1 MLEKGTIVEFRLQGD
16 SNSSDGQ
23 RNCRL
28 GLFERTEGKKHLV
41 VVDAGGRTHT
51 IHPRQINYTVT
62 GQQYESADL
71 ENFSKTVNQ
80 FLDPSSLEVAW
91 ELLMEDRESTS
102 ADELALLLFSE
113 QTPELCYASFC
124 LLADD
129 KLYFKQKGDRF
140 EPRSEKQV
148 AELKH
153 QIQRQVERQQQEDK
167 FYQSLAEAI
176 EGQVIDWTSGDR
188 LYLSAIE
195 KYALFGDESNS
206 RTQACE
212 VLGQTSFEKTA
223 AGAFQLMVTL
233 GIWDQHENL
242 ALRRN
247 NIPLEFSE
255 DVIRAT
261 EHYIE
266 APPPDLDEAHRQ
278 DLTHLK
284 VYTIDDESTSEI
296 DDGLSLEI
304 LADGRERI
312 WIHIADPTRWVY
324 PGDPLEQEA
333 QRKTTTIYL
342 PTGMIPMFPVE
353 LSTGPMSLTQGTLCC
368 ALSFGIVLTEDG
380 AVDSYEMTTSTIK
393 PTYRL
398 TYDDVDEMLELG
410 VQAETELLQLAKYAT
425 RRREWR
431 QSQGAIN
438 IQMPESSIKVNAE
451 QQVTIDIL
459 PDSMS
464 RNLVAE
470 MMILTGQ
477 VAASYGVEHG
487 VPLPFRHQPQP
498 ELPSEEELLQY
509 APGPVR
515 ACAIRRCMTRSE
527 VGTTPLRHASLGLDS
542 YCQVTS
548 PIRRY
553 ADLLAHLQL
562 KAHLRDDEQPFDAAE
577 LNLLISTIVPVAYEA
592 TLVERQTN
600 RYWSLEYLRQH
611 EQEVWRA
618 LVLRWLREHDN
629 LAIVMLEDLGL
640 ELPIRFGRN
649 VHLGESL
656 QVIVQE
662 VNPRLDRIFLREY
675 SDATQA

>member
-1 MLEKGTIVEFRLQGD
+1 LLEKGTIVEFRLQGD
-16 SNSSDGQ
+16 SGSDGK

-28 GLFERTEGKKHLV
+28 GLFDRTEGKKHLV
-41 VVDAGGRTHT
+41 VTDSAGRAHT

-62 GQQYESADL
+62 GQQYEPSEL
-71 ENFSKTVNQ
+71 GKFSDAVDQ
-80 FLDPSSLEVAW
+80 LLDPASLEIAW
-91 ELLMEDRESTS
+91 ELLVEDQESTS
-102 ADELALLLFSE
+102 PEELTLLLFSE

-140 EPRSEKQV
+140 EPRPEKQV
-148 AELKH
+148 ADLKH
-153 QIQRQVERQQQEDK
+153 QIQRQAERQQQEDN
-167 FYQSLAEAI
+167 FYQNLAAAI
-176 EGQVIDWTSGDR
+176 EGNAIDWPPGDR
-188 LYLSAIE
+188 LYLSAVE
-195 KYALFGDESNS
+195 KYALFGDESHS
-206 RTQACE
+206 RAQSCE
-212 VLGQTSFEKTA
+212 ILSHTTFDQTP
-223 AGAFQLMVTL
+223 AGAFQLMVAL
-233 GIWDQHENL
+233 GIWDKHENL
-242 ALRRN
+242 ALHRN
-247 NIPLEFSE
+247 HIPLKFPD
-255 DVIRAT
+255 DVVRAM

-266 APPPDLDEAHRQ
+266 VPPPDLDQKYRR

-284 VYTIDDESTSEI
+284 VYTIDDESTAEI
-296 DDGLSLEI
+296 DDGLSLE
-304 LADGRERI
+304 LLDDGRERI
-312 WIHIADPTRWVY
+312 WVHIADPTRWVF

-353 LSTGPMSLTQGTLCC
+353 LSTGPMSLTQGTVCC
-368 ALSFGIVLTEDG
+368 ALSFGILLAEDG
-380 AVDSYEMTTSTIK
+380 ALESFEITTSQIK

-410 VQAETELLQLAKYAT
+410 IEAEAELLKLAKYAA
-425 RRREWR
+425 RRRDWR
-431 QSQGAIN
+431 QAQGSIN
-438 IQMPESSIKVNAE
+438 IQMPESLIKVNEE

-477 VAASYGVEHG
+477 VAANYGAGHKI
-487 VPLPFRHQPQP
+487 PLPFRHQPQP
-498 ELPSEEELLQY
+498 ELPTEEELLQY

-527 VGTTPLRHASLGLDS
+527 VGTTPLRHAGLGIDH

-553 ADLLAHLQL
+553 ADLLAHFQL
-562 KAHLRDDEQPFDAAE
+562 KAYLRGDELPFDAAE
-577 LNLLISTIVPVAYEA
+577 LNLLISMVVPVAYEA

-600 RYWSLEYLRQH
+600 RYWSLEFLRQH
-611 EQEVWRA
+611 DGEVWRA
-618 LVLRWLREHDN
+618 LVLRWLREHEN

-656 QVIVQE
+656 NVVVQE
-662 VNPRLDRIFLREY
+662 VDPRLDRIFLAEY
-675 SDATQA
+675 TEASKA